1 MIKDV
6 KHNSEGSAMDTV
18 ESNEESSCNSGVSQ
32 RSKQLRY
39 FLKNILISKSV
50 SNINNVIEC
59 AVFCCLSEFNG
70 EICK

>member
-32 RSKQLRY
+32 RSKQLRKKK
-39 FLKNILISKSV
+39 KNILNK
-50 SNINNVIEC
+50 
-59 AVFCCLSEFNG
+59 
-70 EICK
+70 

>member
-32 RSKQLRY
+32 RSKQLHY
-39 FLKNILISKSV
+39 FLKNILNK
-50 SNINNVIEC
+50 
-59 AVFCCLSEFNG
+59 
-70 EICK
+70 